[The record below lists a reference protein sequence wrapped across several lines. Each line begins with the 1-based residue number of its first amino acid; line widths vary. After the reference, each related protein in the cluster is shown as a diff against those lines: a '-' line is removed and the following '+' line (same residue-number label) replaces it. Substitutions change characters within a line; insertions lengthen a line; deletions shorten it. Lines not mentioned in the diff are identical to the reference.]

1 MLFKS
6 KNWLDCKLTPQYDQC
21 SKRYQPI
28 QEKWG
33 TWKSALLC
41 TSAVTPVNL
50 ILLNADVSI
59 SALSRAVWHRM
70 SLCFNTNSL
79 IPEQQCPLSLTFQHS
94 IGIHSTTARQVR
106 QQFMFFKLPTS
117 PTFLSPALV
126 RRKSRV
132 KKTVAAITKSHLEQE

>member
-1 MLFKS
+1 MLFKQKKS

-21 SKRYQPI
+21 SKRYQQI

-33 TWKSALLC
+33 TWKSALLR

-59 SALSRAVWHRM
+59 SALSLAVWHCM

-79 IPEQQCPLSLTFQHS
+79 IPEQQCHSKASETTIYVLQTSYISNIAISS
-94 IGIHSTTARQVR
+94 IG
-106 QQFMFFKLPTS
+106 
-117 PTFLSPALV
+117 
-126 RRKSRV
+126 
-132 KKTVAAITKSHLEQE
+132 KKKK